1 MNMFEQNSLQSY
13 QKMNIESA
21 RKEKLVSMLLEG
33 AIKFILLARNKDA
46 DVWAYRL
53 NVLKA
58 ESMLLE
64 LVGSLNHDKGG
75 EIAVSLHKLYLYIID
90 KLSIALED
98 KRPEI
103 LEEILTLLVPLKDT
117 WNEAMRRHFE
127 ETVPAAA
134 ATAVAATAASAY
146 GAAGRKQVAFNYR
159 A

>member
-1 MNMFEQNSLQSY
+1 MNMFEQNSVQSY

-33 AIKFILLARNKDA
+33 AIRFILLARNKDT

-53 NVLKA
+53 NILKA
-58 ESMLLE
+58 ESMILE

-75 EIAVSLHKLYLYIID
+75 EIATSLHRLYIYIVD
-90 KLSIALED
+90 KLSVALEE

-127 ETVPAAA
+127 ESAQ
-134 ATAVAATAASAY
+134 ATAVAAAV
-146 GAAGRKQVAFNYR
+146 GVAGRKQIACNFR

>member
-1 MNMFEQNSLQSY
+1 MNMFEQNSLYSY

-21 RKEKLVSMLLEG
+21 RKEKLVSMLFEG
-33 AIKFILLARNKDA
+33 AIRFILLARNKDS

-53 NVLKA
+53 NILKA

-64 LVGSLNHDKGG
+64 LMGTLNHDKGG
-75 EIAVSLHKLYLYIID
+75 DLASSLHRLYIYIID
-90 KLSIALED
+90 KLSLALEE

-127 ETVPAAA
+127 ETVQGISVPEA
-134 ATAVAATAASAY
+134 
-146 GAAGRKQVAFNYR
+146 AAGRKQAACNFR

>member
-1 MNMFEQNSLQSY
+1 MNMFEQNSVQSY

-33 AIKFILLARNKDA
+33 AIRFILLARNRDT

-53 NVLKA
+53 NILKA
-58 ESMLLE
+58 ESMILE

-75 EIAVSLHKLYLYIID
+75 EIATSLHRLYIYIVD
-90 KLSIALED
+90 KLSVALEE

-127 ETVPAAA
+127 ETVQ
-134 ATAVAATAASAY
+134 ATAMTAAV
-146 GAAGRKQVAFNYR
+146 GVAGRKQAACNFR